1 MVAEDRHDDLTE
13 TRMLED
19 DLTLPAEKPDREEF
33 EDRGSWQGKFDF
45 LFSCLSFAVG
55 LGNVWR
61 FPYQCYKNGG
71 GKHVFYFPISRSCM
85 VLYNIL
91 VLCVISDCI

>member
-1 MVAEDRHDDLTE
+1 MVADDRHGNAAQAK
-13 TRMLED
+13 MLED
-19 DLTLPAEKPDREEF
+19 GDMKMSADHGDKDEF

-71 GKHVFYFPISRSCM
+71 GKYPINGTF
-85 VLYNIL
+85 LFDT
-91 VLCVISDCI
+91 VINQVYI